1 MRNIVNDA
9 WFKKKKKKVRDV
21 FMNAK
26 TRKKKTPND
35 PH

>member
-9 WFKKKKKKVRDV
+9 WFKKKKKRDV

-26 TRKKKTPND
+26 TRKKKNPND

>member
-1 MRNIVNDA
+1 MMHDL
-9 WFKKKKKKVRDV
+9 KKKKKVRDV

>member
-1 MRNIVNDA
+1 MHDL
-9 WFKKKKKKVRDV
+9 KKRKKVRDV

>member
-9 WFKKKKKKVRDV
+9 WFKKKKKVRDV

-26 TRKKKTPND
+26 TRKKKNPND